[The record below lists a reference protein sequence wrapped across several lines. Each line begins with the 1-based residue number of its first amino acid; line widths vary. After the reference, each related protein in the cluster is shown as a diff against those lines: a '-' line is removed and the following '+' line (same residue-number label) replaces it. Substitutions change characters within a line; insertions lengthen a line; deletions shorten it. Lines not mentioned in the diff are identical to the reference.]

1 MYLGS
6 TLISMKELSFSLKNP
21 NVDVWQG
28 AIYVFDGH
36 MKCKQKVLSSQFSHQ
51 FSQVSAH

>member
-28 AIYVFDGH
+28 LYVFDGH